1 MTTPPVIRQSPAADL
16 RPTTRRSLRFRRRS
30 AEGLSSD
37 ASFVIR
43 CDGVEIH
50 RSARRHGVSD
60 ADILHAV
67 DHPLVVVDVDPD
79 ADPPKVLVI
88 GPDLS
93 SNLLE
98 LFVLELADDR
108 LLTIHAMPLRRSFQD
123 LLPKPEDRDA

>member
-1 MTTPPVIRQSPAADL
+1 MRISDW
-16 RPTTRRSLRFRRRS
+16 
-30 AEGLSSD
+30 SSD
-37 ASFVIR
+37 VCSSDLSIRAPVKSRAPSRGPISVIR

-60 ADILHAV
+60 ADILHPV

-108 LLTIHAMPLRRSFQD
+108 LLTIHAMPLRRSFHD
-123 LLPKPEDRDA
+123 LLPKPE

>member
-1 MTTPPVIRQSPAADL
+1 MRISDW
-16 RPTTRRSLRFRRRS
+16 
-30 AEGLSSD
+30 SSD
-37 ASFVIR
+37 VCSSDLSIRAPVKSRAPSGGTISVIR

-60 ADILHAV
+60 ADILHPV

-93 SNLLE
+93 SNLL
-98 LFVLELADDR
+98 DR
-108 LLTIHAMPLRRSFQD
+108 KSVVYGKSVSVRVARGGSRII
-123 LLPKPEDRDA
+123 KK

>member
-1 MTTPPVIRQSPAADL
+1 
-16 RPTTRRSLRFRRRS
+16 
-30 AEGLSSD
+30 
-37 ASFVIR
+37 
-43 CDGVEIH
+43 VEIH

-79 ADPPKVLVI
+79 ADPSKVLVI

-108 LLTIHAMPLRRSFQD
+108 LLTIHATPLRRSFHD